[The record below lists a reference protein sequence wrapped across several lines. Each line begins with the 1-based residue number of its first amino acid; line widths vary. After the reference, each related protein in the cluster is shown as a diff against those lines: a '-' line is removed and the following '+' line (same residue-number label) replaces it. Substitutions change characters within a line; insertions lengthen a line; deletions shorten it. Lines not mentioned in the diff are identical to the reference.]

1 MAKGIRRRQLKEPDE
16 FLTLSRRFLEY
27 ARQHEREVTL
37 AALGLVAVVA
47 LALGVRWY
55 RSWEEGKAEAAF
67 GAARRDFTAQRFDS
81 AAEGFRRVTSNWPR
95 TSHGR
100 LAFVYL
106 GNSYAELGKT
116 KEAQD
121 AFQQAL
127 QQDSDDLLRQ
137 IAHYNLGLLKMKA
150 ADKAGAATELG
161 AAATA
166 DGPLRGVAWFA
177 RLSTEQQFVE
187 GVSEGMQAIGELS
200 PETRDYVEA
209 MIAARAKAPAKQ

>member
-1 MAKGIRRRQLKEPDE
+1 MAKGIQRRQLKEPDE
-16 FLTLSRRFLEY
+16 FQTLSRRFLEY
-27 ARQHEREVTL
+27 ARQHEREVTFGV
-37 AALGLVAVVA
+37 LGVAAVVGV
-47 LALGVRWY
+47 ALGVRSY
-55 RSWEEGKAEAAF
+55 RSWRETSAEAAF
-67 GAARRDFTAQRFDS
+67 GAARRDYAAQRLDS
-81 AAEGFRRVTSNWPR
+81 AAEGFRRVVTTWPG
-95 TSHGR
+95 TFHGR

-116 KEAQD
+116 KEAED

-150 ADKAGAATELG
+150 GNKAGAATELG
-161 AAATA
+161 AAASGP
-166 DGPLRGVAWFA
+166 GPLRGVAWFT

-200 PETRDYVEA
+200 PDTREYVEA

>member
-1 MAKGIRRRQLKEPDE
+1 MAKGIQRRQLKEPDE

-27 ARQHEREVTL
+27 ARLHEREVTFV
-37 AALGLVAVVA
+37 ALGIAAVVGV
-47 LALGVRWY
+47 ALGVRWY
-55 RSWEEGKAEAAF
+55 RSWQESNAEAAF
-67 GAARRDFTAQRFDS
+67 GAARRDFAAQRLDS
-81 AAEGFRRVTSNWPR
+81 AAEGFRRVITTWPG

-116 KEAQD
+116 KEAED

-150 ADKAGAATELG
+150 GDKAGAATELG
-161 AAATA
+161 AAASA
-166 DGPLRGVAWFA
+166 AGPLRGVAWFT

-187 GVSEGMQAIGELS
+187 GVTEGMQAIGELS
-200 PETRDYVEA
+200 PDTRDYVEA
-209 MIAARAKAPAKQ
+209 MIAARAKAPTKP

>member
-1 MAKGIRRRQLKEPDE
+1 MAKGIQRRRLKEPDE

-27 ARQHEREVTL
+27 ARQHEREVTF
-37 AALGLVAVVA
+37 AALGLLAVVG

-55 RSWEEGKAEAAF
+55 HSWEESKAEAAF
-67 GAARRDFTAQRFDS
+67 GAARRDFTAQKFQP
-81 AAEGFRRVTSNWPR
+81 AAEGFRRVIGNWPE
-95 TSHGR
+95 TSHGH

-116 KEAQD
+116 KEAEE

-137 IAHYNLGLLKMKA
+137 IAHYNLGLLKMKEG
-150 ADKAGAATELG
+150 DKAGASTELG
-161 AAATA
+161 AAASA
-166 DGPLRGVAWFA
+166 AGPLRGVAWFT
-177 RLSTEQQFVE
+177 RLSTEQKFVE

-209 MIAARAKAPAKQ
+209 MIAARAKAPTK